1 MGNLEL
7 NTKAKSAEEPAMLA
21 KENGIELTEGEAEEF
36 FEMSDRSRE
45 LSDDELEKASGGC
58 GRTLYYNCFSCKR
71 EFGWKNPVFEPGT
84 NSRRVRCPYCNTVN
98 TLYPPD

>member
-7 NTKAKSAEEPAMLA
+7 NTKAKSDEEPAA
-21 KENGIELTEGEAEEF
+21 IENENGIDISDEEAEEYF
-36 FEMSDRSRE
+36 E
-45 LSDDELEKASGGC
+45 LSDDELEKASGGW